1 MDMLPNV
8 IKIIKSR
15 RRDDWD
21 VSIVTNAYKIFS
33 LVTWNEEYIYKS
45 RCIWEEYSDYL

>member
-1 MDMLPNV
+1 MDMLPNI

-21 VSIVTNAYKIFS
+21 VRVMMNAYKIFS
-33 LVTWNEEYIYKS
+33 LVT
-45 RCIWEEYSDYL
+45 